1 VTFPVV
7 LFVGTAV
14 WAPPIITLSPFDAE
28 FAVGGVDV
36 FNPGRVIKL
45 LVGAPE
51 ARGIVDVPALP
62 IVEDATGT
70 VEGMEL
76 PRIDT
81 VPDKSMVAAFAS
93 GLAVRG
99 NPKTLQM
106 LAMALKVAAAGE
118 ISLPGLQTHMGTF
131 LIDH

>member
-1 VTFPVV
+1 
-7 LFVGTAV
+7 
-14 WAPPIITLSPFDAE
+14 
-28 FAVGGVDV
+28 VGGVDV

-45 LVGAPE
+45 LVGAPD

-76 PRIDT
+76 PRIDK

-118 ISLPGLQTHMGTF
+118 ISLPGLQTHRGTF